1 MIYEETLFHQLK
13 RINMNLFKIAHTL
26 LKDEPLCNSIKR
38 EQFPVFMVLYENPS
52 MTQQEIA
59 NMLLRDKSSV
69 QRTIS
74 SFEQKGLVTI
84 SHSETDKRTN
94 IVSLTEEGIKIAENA
109 NKLQDKLQKVAI
121 ESIPAEHRDG
131 IFDQLKL
138 LAHYL
143 EQKEIDST
151 IKK

>member
-26 LKDEPLCNSIKR
+26 LKDESVCNSIKR
-38 EQFPVFMVLYENPS
+38 DQFPVFMVLYENPS

-74 SFEQKGLVTI
+74 SFEKKGLVTI

-94 IVSLTEEGIKIAENA
+94 IVSLTAAGIQIAENA
-109 NKLQDKLQKVAI
+109 NKLQDKLQAI
-121 ESIPAEHRDG
+121 AIDSIPKAHRDG

-143 EQKEIDST
+143 EQKVTDT
-151 IKK
+151 TNKK